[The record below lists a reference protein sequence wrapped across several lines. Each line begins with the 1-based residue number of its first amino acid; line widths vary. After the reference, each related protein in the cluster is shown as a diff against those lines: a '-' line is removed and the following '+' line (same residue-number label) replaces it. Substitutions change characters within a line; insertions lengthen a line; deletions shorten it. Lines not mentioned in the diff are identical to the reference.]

1 MRSGTRQQNVYD
13 ETESAFECAGDTSR
27 RGQAPRGEQENVTRA
42 EDGNNAK
49 MTTGEQT
56 SVTPGDP
63 GAPADRVNLGASIR
77 TLRKRVGIT
86 QEGLAERLGVHTTFI
101 GRLERGER
109 GAHWRTVRRVLR
121 ALELTPADF
130 SATLEEIEL
139 QQRDR

>member
-1 MRSGTRQQNVYD
+1 MAKDGTNAD
-13 ETESAFECAGDTSR
+13 
-27 RGQAPRGEQENVTRA
+27 APGEEMP
-42 EDGNNAK
+42 DG
-49 MTTGEQT
+49 
-56 SVTPGDP
+56 PGDP

-77 TLRKRVGIT
+77 ALRKRIGIT

-130 SATLEEIEL
+130 AATLEEIER
-139 QQRDR
+139 QQQDRS